1 LTETKRKTD
10 DVADGTGGPTSQS
23 AQQRVRVRFGLRT
36 KLLLWTLLAVNVA
49 FLSVWFSST
58 TTARRGMVAL
68 ADANLGLGAQN
79 LADSVTQMVN
89 DTYADG
95 LTTSRLDLPAQAIET
110 GDPKN
115 IAWYSD
121 EMVQQKGRYA
131 AILVA
136 NKDGKIVSANTV
148 GKDGAK
154 LRVPLL
160 GRSLGDAEWARAAL
174 AVPRG
179 QGVWIP
185 PSKPAFFEGAVV
197 EDDGVVGFCFPVF
210 DILDERIGTLTILL
224 SMGAIGKQLDGYVSG
239 KESLESAALVLDDA
253 GAPIALP
260 LSLPF
265 REGWRRARID
275 HDAAGHAKIV
285 DPNGASFFV
294 VERPIAGPGRT
305 MGWRVAALKTA
316 AALEAPVD
324 QIGDRLLVVFLVAV
338 LLTTAVLVL
347 VGSRLIRPIQQL
359 TEATRKMGKA
369 SEYEPLPVRTSDEVG
384 VLTASFNDVF
394 RSLREHEEGLEEKV
408 AERTREVETARGE
421 LTDILDNMR
430 QGIFTVG
437 PDGRIGSQFSAF
449 TRQLFDGV
457 PIAGADALE
466 LLQVG
471 GQGDRHAEARMRFWF
486 ENIFGGDQLQW
497 LLASQDGVKEL
508 AYRPKDG
515 GAARFLELEY
525 APVFKEGAVSKV
537 MVIAKDVTELRTL
550 EQEMDVKER
559 SHQKNLARITEIA
572 AMDADLFATFL
583 DESRALLA
591 RCDRCMETLARN
603 LGDRAAI
610 DEVFRAV
617 HTLKGNARIFHV
629 SSVQDLSHEVEE
641 EFQKLREDGSSCTP
655 DALAGASSRIEAL
668 HAEFGEI
675 ERIGRQVLFGER
687 SRRRGGPSVQVA
699 ESRVLELRRRY
710 KELARALPP
719 KTAKKELEGLEGA
732 VQALTLTPLG
742 ELFDRLGKV
751 VLDTARDVGKQVQDL
766 EVVGEDVAVDAKL
779 IDKLRDVLVHAV
791 RNAVDHGIESPEQRR
806 AAGKPEKG
814 RLKLAA
820 SMKDATLVLSLS
832 DDGAGFD
839 LERVKRRALDR
850 GAVTEAELGAMADA
864 DALELAFLPG
874 VTTSD
879 KVTEVSGRGVGMDVV
894 RSVMGG
900 LHGTARVS
908 SSRGAG
914 STLTLE
920 IPADYRQHL

>member
-1 LTETKRKTD
+1 MTERNGKTET
-10 DVADGTGGPTSQS
+10 VAERADGPTSRSS
-23 AQQRVRVRFGLRT
+23 AQRVRVRFGLRT

-49 FLSVWFSST
+49 FLSVWFIST
-58 TTARRGMVAL
+58 TTARQGMVTL

-79 LADSVTQMVN
+79 LADAVSQMVA

-121 EMVQQKGRYA
+121 EMVHQKGRYA

-136 NKDGKIVSANTV
+136 NKEGKIVSANTV

-160 GRSLGDAEWARAAL
+160 GRSLGDAEWAHAAL
-174 AVPRG
+174 AIPRG

-185 PSKPAFFEGAVV
+185 PSKPAFFEGAIM

-224 SMGAIGKQLDGYVSG
+224 SLGAIGKQLDGYVSG
-239 KESLESAALVLDDA
+239 KDALESAALVLDDQ

-265 REGWRRARID
+265 RSGWRDARVSAD
-275 HDAAGHAKIV
+275 RAGHPTIL
-285 DPNGASFFV
+285 DPNGASYFV
-294 VERPIAGPGRT
+294 VERPVSGAGRT
-305 MGWRVAALKTA
+305 MGWKVAALKTA

-324 QIGDRLLVVFLVAV
+324 RIGDRLLAVFLAAV

-369 SEYEPLPVRTSDEVG
+369 SEYEPLPVRTTDEVG

-394 RSLREHEEGLEEKV
+394 KSLREHEEGLEEKV
-408 AERTREVETARGE
+408 AERTRDVESARRD
-421 LTDILDNMR
+421 LADILDNMR

-437 PDGRIGSQFSAF
+437 GDGRVGGQFSAF
-449 TRQLFDGV
+449 TRSLFEGV
-457 PIAGADALE
+457 PIAGADAVE

-471 GQGDRHAEARMRFWF
+471 GQDDRQAEARMRFWL
-486 ENIFGGDQLQW
+486 ENIIGGDELQW
-497 LLASQDGVKEL
+497 LLASQEGVKEL
-508 AYRPKDG
+508 SYRPKTG
-515 GAARFLELEY
+515 GGPRFLELEY
-525 APVFKEGAVSKV
+525 APVFKDGAVAKV
-537 MVIAKDVTELRTL
+537 MVIAKDVTDLRTL

-572 AMDADLFATFL
+572 AMDAELFATFL
-583 DESRALLA
+583 DESRALLE
-591 RCDRCMETLARN
+591 RCGRCMDRLERDPA
-603 LGDRAAI
+603 DRAAI

-629 SSVQDLSHEVEE
+629 SSVQDLAHDVEE
-641 EFQKLREDGSSCTP
+641 EFQKLREDGSACTP
-655 DALAGASSRIEAL
+655 EALAEATTRITAL
-668 HAEFGEI
+668 HAEFAEI

-687 SRRRGGPSVQVA
+687 TRRRAGATVQVP

-710 KELARALPP
+710 KDLARALPP
-719 KTAKKELEGLEGA
+719 KTAKKELDDLEGA
-732 VQALTLTPLG
+732 VRSLTFVPLG
-742 ELFDRLGKV
+742 DLFDRLGKV
-751 VLDTARDVGKQVQDL
+751 VLDTARDLGKQVADL
-766 EVVGEDVAVDAKL
+766 EVAGDDVAVDAKL
-779 IDKLRDVLVHAV
+779 VDKLRDVLVHAV
-791 RNAVDHGIESPEQRR
+791 RNAVDHGIEAPESRV

-814 RLKLAA
+814 TLRVQASWRDDKLVV
-820 SMKDATLVLSLS
+820 TLS

-839 LERVKRRALDR
+839 LESVKRRAVERRAL
-850 GAVTEAELGAMADA
+850 AESELGTLTES

-894 RSVMGG
+894 RTVMAG
-900 LHGTARVS
+900 LQGTARVQS
-908 SSRGAG
+908 TRGVG

-920 IPADYRQHL
+920 IPAGYHQHL